1 MLAVRCSTRSQRAL
15 RPPVRSYASVAP
27 SLFPGQPA
35 KPTVKTDAIPGPKG
49 VAASERIGKYQD
61 PRAHVLVTDY
71 QKSQGNY
78 LVDADGNELLDVF
91 AQIASIAVG
100 YNNPDLIK
108 LAKTDEF
115 ATAAMNR
122 PALGSFPS
130 TEWADILETG
140 LLTVAPKGLDQLTTM
155 QCGSSANEGAMKAAF
170 LAYSARR
177 RGDKDFSPEELESV
191 MENAAPGAPQLSVLS
206 LKGGFHGRMLG
217 SLSTTRSKAIHKLDV
232 PSFDWPAVT
241 FPELKYPLEKYEAE
255 NAAAEKASLKA
266 VEETIVAWQSK
277 APVAALIVE
286 PIQSEGGDRHASPAF
301 FRGLRE
307 ITKKHGVFFI
317 VDEVQTGFG
326 ATGSFWAHEKWNLP
340 EPADFVTFSKKA
352 QASGF
357 YHTLATR
364 PKFPYQQYN
373 TWLGDPIRALQA
385 REMIRII
392 KKNDLVAHTARVG
405 EYLYSGLEALQKVAG
420 VEGKLINLRGRGE
433 GTYVAFDLPTSAKR
447 DAFVKA
453 MRLEGVN
460 VGGCGAQTVRLRPML
475 IFEQSHADI
484 FLAATHKVIKSL

>member
-1 MLAVRCSTRSQRAL
+1 MLSAARCTVRAQRSLRLSVRA
-15 RPPVRSYASVAP
+15 YATGASFV
-27 SLFPGQPA
+27 PGQPTA
-35 KPTVKTDAIPGPKG
+35 PSVQTKAIPGPKG
-49 VAASERIGKYQD
+49 LAASERIGKFQD
-61 PRAHVLVTDY
+61 PRAHVIVADY
-71 QKSQGNY
+71 QKSLGNY
-78 LVDADGNELLDVF
+78 LVDADGNQLLDVF

-115 ATAAMNR
+115 ATAAMAR

-130 TEWADILETG
+130 TEWAEIIETG
-140 LLTVAPKGLDQLTTM
+140 LLKVAPQGLDQLTTM

-170 LAYSARR
+170 LAYAARR
-177 RGDKDFSPEELESV
+177 RGNADFSAEELESV
-191 MENAAPGAPQLSVLS
+191 MNNAAPGAPQLSVLS

-241 FPELKYPLEKYEAE
+241 FPELKYPLAE
-255 NAAAEKASLKA
+255 NEAANKAAEAASLKA
-266 VEETIVAWQSK
+266 VEETIIAWKEK

-286 PIQSEGGDRHASPAF
+286 PIQSEGGDRHASPEF
-301 FRGLRE
+301 FRGLRK
-307 ITKKHGVFFI
+307 ITKEHGVFFI

-326 ATGSFWAHEKWNLP
+326 ATGSFWAHSKWNLP

-385 REMIRII
+385 REMINII
-392 KKNDLVAHTARVG
+392 EKHDLVAHTARVG
-405 EYLYSGLEALQKVAG
+405 EYVYSALEALQADSKIK
-420 VEGKLINLRGRGE
+420 GKLINLRGKGE
-433 GTYVAFDLPTSAKR
+433 GTYVAFDLPTGEQR

-460 VGGCGAQTVRLRPML
+460 VGGCGSQSVRLRPML
-475 IFEQSHADI
+475 IFEQLHADI
-484 FLAATHKVIKSL
+484 FLAATKKVFHSL

>member
-1 MLAVRCSTRSQRAL
+1 MLSAARVVRSQRPL
-15 RPPVRSYASVAP
+15 RLAIRAYATAGVSFV
-27 SLFPGQPA
+27 PGQPA
-35 KPTVKTDAIPGPKG
+35 APSIKTSSVPGPKG
-49 VAASERIGKYQD
+49 IAASERIGKFQD
-61 PRAHVLVTDY
+61 PRAHVLTCDY
-71 QKSQGNY
+71 QKSKGNY
-78 LVDADGNELLDVF
+78 VVDADGNEILDVF

-108 LAKTDEF
+108 LAKSDEF
-115 ATAAMNR
+115 ATAAMAR

-130 TEWADILETG
+130 TEWAEIIETG
-140 LLTVAPKGLDQLTTM
+140 LLKVAPKGLEQLTTM

-177 RGDKDFSPEELESV
+177 RGDKDFSTEELESV
-191 MENAAPGAPQLSVLS
+191 MENAAPGAPSLSVLS

-232 PSFDWPAVT
+232 PSFDWPAVP
-241 FPELKYPLEKYEAE
+241 FPELRYPLSKYEAE
-255 NAAAEKASLKA
+255 NAAVEEASLKA
-266 VEETIVAWQSK
+266 VEETIEAWKSK
-277 APVAALIVE
+277 SPVAALIVE

-301 FRGLRE
+301 FRGLRK

-326 ATGSFWAHEKWNLP
+326 ATGSFWAHEKWNLE

-385 REMIRII
+385 REMINII
-392 KKNDLVAHTARVG
+392 QRDNLVKHTAQVG
-405 EYLYSGLEALQKVAG
+405 DYVYSALEKMQGESELKDR
-420 VEGKLINLRGRGE
+420 LINLRGKGE
-433 GTYVAFDLPTSAKR
+433 GTYIAFDLPTSAQR
-447 DAFVKA
+447 DGFLKA
-453 MRLEGVN
+453 MRNAGVN
-460 VGGCGAQTVRLRPML
+460 VGGCGAQSVRLRPML
-475 IFEQSHADI
+475 IFEKSHADI
-484 FLAATHKVIKSL
+484 FLSTARKALQQV